1 MSAQEIVLYFLQLN
15 IISDPSPF
23 PFRYSAF
30 LPSLRPLYS
39 SDILIQHQGIT
50 GGEPIISLHRQ
61 ALIPDYMAA
70 SGPSILFNSHALIG
84 TQSL

>member
-1 MSAQEIVLYFLQLN
+1 MLFLIL
-15 IISDPSPF
+15 SPF

-30 LPSLRPLYS
+30 PPSFRPFYS
-39 SDILIQHQGIT
+39 SYILTLHQGIT

-61 ALIPDYMAA
+61 ALIPDYVAA
-70 SGPSILFNSHALIG
+70 PGPSILFSSHALIA